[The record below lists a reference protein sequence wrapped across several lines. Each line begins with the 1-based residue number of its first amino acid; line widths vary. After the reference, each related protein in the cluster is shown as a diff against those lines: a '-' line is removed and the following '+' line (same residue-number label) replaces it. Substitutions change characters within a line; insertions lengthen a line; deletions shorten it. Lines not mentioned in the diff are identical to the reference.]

1 MYMFAVVG
9 ETCSVFRGG
18 GMRSMP
24 YPRNIRNRYTVKN
37 GISNL
42 YIMLKSALK
51 MQEMPFQRP
60 KFQNI
65 SGVKSVGVKKMKR
78 EREEDIQ

>member
-1 MYMFAVVG
+1 MGV
-9 ETCSVFRGG
+9 TSSIFRGTMLPWPPSERQNIFL
-18 GMRSMP
+18 MR
-24 YPRNIRNRYTVKN
+24 RTVKN

-42 YIMLKSALK
+42 YIYILLKSALK

-65 SGVKSVGVKKMKR
+65 SGVKSVGVKEMKR
-78 EREEDIQ
+78 KREEDIQ